1 MGRQSQCKASK
12 RHYEKNKAEKKEKM
26 REYYRKNKARLDE
39 KRRKRDEQIGK
50 GAYRWNYKI
59 VTGYLPYA
67 QGINKEKW

>member
-1 MGRQSQCKASK
+1 MVRQSQSNASK
-12 RHYEKNKAEKKEKM
+12 RSYEKNKEEKKEKM
-26 REYYRKNKARLDE
+26 REYYRKNKAKLHEQRQ
-39 KRRKRDEQIGK
+39 KRYEQIGK